1 MTELV
6 SGAHNHNL
14 FASRQTNKVY
24 PHEDPANQDSGRAR
38 KESRRDRRVD
48 RRDRWFAASHLLKG
62 LRKLVLEAQVR
73 GTRFWRARRHARYT
87 SDGERP
93 SSSKR
98 RLLNIAAFNREQDSI
113 NYLIME
119 I

>member
-1 MTELV
+1 MERITTIFLPRGRPTKFTPARIQQIRTLV
-6 SGAHNHNL
+6 ERGK
-14 FASRQTNKVY
+14 SREETR
-24 PHEDPANQDSGRAR
+24 RA
-38 KESRRDRRVD
+38 D